1 MKESVLKNILSNLR
15 AFLTINIRRRINE
28 NTKTSKEIEALLDDK
43 LFCVD
48 VLNYYAFHQKEAL
61 GYQKELEL
69 LSRVGKYCVF
79 PYEPEKEMSHI
90 AYGVDRESKMPYVVH
105 KNHTLFFPSC
115 FSAES
120 AVEMYKNYVLV
131 EKLLGVDEAEGAPH
145 QYQSH
150 RVKVE
155 EGDVLYDIGAA
166 EGLFA
171 LDNIDK
177 ASKVVLLEGDFKWR
191 GALEKTFA
199 PFPDKVKIIGKY
211 VAEINSDAS
220 VSLTKLLSEA
230 EGSSFFVKMDIE
242 GCEVSVIRAAKDFL
256 KNTDKVV
263 KFAAA
268 SYHKQQDYDELK
280 SLFDQMGYVTESSN
294 GYMLYHLYDTPVPPF
309 FRKGIIR
316 AKNSVEA

>member
-48 VLNYYAFHQKEAL
+48 VLNYYTFHQKEAL

-69 LSRVGKYCVF
+69 LSRVNKYCVF
-79 PYEPEKEMSHI
+79 PYEPVNEMNHVD
-90 AYGVDRESKMPYVVH
+90 YGVDRESKMPYVVH
-105 KNHTLFFPSC
+105 KNHRLYFPSC

-120 AVEMYKNYVLV
+120 AVEMYRNYILV
-131 EKLLGVDEAEGAPH
+131 EKLLGIDDIEGSPH

-155 EGDVLYDIGAA
+155 DGDVLLDIGAA

-199 PFPDKVKIIGKY
+199 PFSDKVNIVEKF
-211 VAEINSDAS
+211 VTESDS
-220 VSLTKLLSEA
+220 DTTISLTKLLSEV
-230 EGSSFFVKMDIE
+230 SSPSFIKMDIE
-242 GCEVSVIRAAKDFL
+242 GSETAVVNASKEILR
-256 KNTDKVV
+256 NTKEVV
-263 KFAAA
+263 KLAIAT
-268 SYHKQQDYDELK
+268 YHKQYDYDELK

-294 GYMLYHLYDTPVPPF
+294 GYMLYHLYDTPVPPY

-316 AKNSVEA
+316 AKNRVA